1 MDKAMMLL
9 GLLLI
14 ATPLVVLTLGIGW
27 LMDGE
32 EDDRMDKGKRN
43 GHNDVPAHVHDG
55 IRSRGSD
62 SRCNKRMGKG
72 DRK

>member
-14 ATPLVVLTLGIGW
+14 ATPLVVLTLAIGW
-27 LMDGE
+27 FMDGE
-32 EDDRMDKGKRN
+32 DDDRVDKRELN
-43 GHNDVPAHVHDG
+43 RDNDVPAHVHDG

-62 SRCNKRMGKG
+62 IRRDKRMGV
-72 DRK
+72 